1 MSVFESMSAAE
12 RSLRARTAVH
22 TSWANTTDRSARAR
36 GGVEGAL
43 RKLEDQIDPEHL
55 LAPAVRRQR
64 AESLRKARMAD
75 LARQS
80 AKARRERK
88 AAKTN

>member
-1 MSVFESMSAAE
+1 VTVFESMTPAE

-22 TSWANTTDRSARAR
+22 TSWANTADRSARAR

>member
-1 MSVFESMSAAE
+1 MTVFDSMTPAE

-22 TSWANTTDRSARAR
+22 TSWANTSDRSARAR

-43 RKLEDQIDPEHL
+43 RKLEDQIDPDHE

-64 AESLRKARMAD
+64 AESLRRARMSD
-75 LARQS
+75 LARLS
-80 AKARRERK
+80 AKARRERS
-88 AAKTN
+88 AK